1 MYADMVDILIFLYEN
16 YMDGE
21 RVPPADV
28 ETLEEE
34 LAGAGFDGRQVRKAL
49 DWLDEL
55 AERSGAGETAETARH
70 SLRCFHPREQARLDT
85 RLRGLILFLEQSG
98 ILDPGSREL
107 VIDRALAMDKETLG
121 VEDLKWIV
129 LLVLMNRPGK
139 EAAFSVMEDLIYDPQ
154 PVKVH

>member
-21 RVPPADV
+21 NLPPNDAG
-28 ETLEEE
+28 TLEEE
-34 LAGAGFDGRQVRKAL
+34 LAGAGFDGDQVRKAL

-55 AERSGAGETAETARH
+55 AERSSGPESTERAHRN
-70 SLRCFHPREQARLDT
+70 LRCFHPRELVRLDT
-85 RLRGLILFLEQSG
+85 RLRGLLLFLEQGG
-98 ILDPGSREL
+98 ILDPASREL

-139 EAAFSVMEDLIYDPQ
+139 EAAFSVMEELIYDPQ
-154 PVKVH
+154 PVRVH